1 MNNNNLDDDDDDDDN
16 DMTSRNNNNN
26 NDDND
31 IHLGFT
37 EIGRNNI
44 LFNNHNWSEWD
55 GGIIGG
61 KPIWLDPINIINYN
75 ELKCK
80 KCMDQMMFLLQI
92 YCPLDS
98 PSHAFHRCIYLFTCK
113 KVTINT
119 TTTTT
124 TATTTTITTTTIPI
138 TPPPPNIT
146 TTLTTPTP
154 SNTRLSYCY
163 ITIIHIGIMC

>member
-1 MNNNNLDDDDDDDDN
+1 MNNNNLDDDDDDDDI
-16 DMTSRNNNNN
+16 TSKNNNNN
-26 NDDND
+26 NNNDND

-75 ELKCK
+75 QLKCK

-98 PSHAFHRCIYLFTCK
+98 PYHAFHRCIYLFTCK
-113 KVTINT
+113 KVTIT
-119 TTTTT
+119 TTPPPTTTTT
-124 TATTTTITTTTIPI
+124 TATTTATTTTS
-138 TPPPPNIT
+138 TSTSTSTTAST
-146 TTLTTPTP
+146 TTPSTTTSSNPTPT
-154 SNTRLSYCY
+154 NT
-163 ITIIHIGIMC
+163 T

>member
-1 MNNNNLDDDDDDDDN
+1 MNNNNLDDDDDDDI
-16 DMTSRNNNNN
+16 TSKNNINNN

-61 KPIWLDPINIINYN
+61 KPIWLDPNNIINYN
-75 ELKCK
+75 QLKCK

-98 PSHAFHRCIYLFTCK
+98 PYHAFHRCIYLFTCK
-113 KVTINT
+113 KVTIT
-119 TTTTT
+119 TTTTTTTTATATTTITTTITTITTITTTT
-124 TATTTTITTTTIPI
+124 TATTTTATT
-138 TPPPPNIT
+138 T
-146 TTLTTPTP
+146 TTLTTL
-154 SNTRLSYCY
+154 N
-163 ITIIHIGIMC
+163 